1 MLKYH
6 PLRGLN
12 SAAPIFWLHMR
23 GLSWASSPG
32 QIARTTRI
40 GLAAGCAVS
49 LIAAVLLYLSNIAS
63 SFLIGSEDALAP
75 LIVVWAFI
83 FLVNVLLT
91 LFMDVRA
98 ALFGYE
104 NYHMR
109 LGDPAVELILLTH
122 VERSDLVRAWHASA
136 QVRTWRLFSW
146 IMGVRVTLCIVGF
159 GVALSAL
166 DSALLFALV
175 VSYWVCGAI
184 LLLVEPIIRLRAFTA
199 LGMAVQ
205 AHAGGT
211 MGIFAVVGALLA
223 VWLVALA
230 ALPLGVIPPV
240 LGLLPFA
247 VHVGWWALVRQFAL
261 RRVARHMAAHTS

>member
-12 SAAPIFWLHMR
+12 SAAPVFWLHMR
-23 GLSWASSPG
+23 GLAWASSPG
-32 QIARTTRI
+32 QIARTMRI
-40 GLAAGCAVS
+40 GLIAGCAVS
-49 LIAAVLLYLSNIAS
+49 LIAAALLYLSNVAS
-63 SFLIGSEDALAP
+63 SFLIGSEDPFAP
-75 LIVVWAFI
+75 LIIVWGFI

-91 LFMDVRA
+91 VFMDVRA
-98 ALFGYE
+98 ALFGYDT
-104 NYHMR
+104 YHMR
-109 LGDPAVELILLTH
+109 PGDPAVDLILLTH
-122 VERSDLVRAWHASA
+122 VGRSELVRAWNASA

-159 GVALSAL
+159 GVTFSAL
-166 DSALLFALV
+166 DSPLLYILV
-175 VSYWVCGAI
+175 VVYWACGAI
-184 LLLVEPIIRLRAFTA
+184 LLLIEPIIRLRAFTA

-205 AHAGGT
+205 AKAGGT
-211 MGIFAVVGALLA
+211 LGIFAVVGALLA

-230 ALPLGVIPPV
+230 ALPLGFIPPV

-261 RRVARHMAAHTS
+261 RRVARHMVAHTA